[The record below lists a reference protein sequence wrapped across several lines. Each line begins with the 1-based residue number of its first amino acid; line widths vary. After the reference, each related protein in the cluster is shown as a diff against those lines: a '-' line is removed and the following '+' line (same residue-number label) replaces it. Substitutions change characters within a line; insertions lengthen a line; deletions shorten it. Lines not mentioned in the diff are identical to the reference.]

1 MSNSFVEKLG
11 ENTNVTFVPRP
22 ARPKLIASANEI
34 RLLAARPMRNKITT
48 STIYLLTAATGSLFA
63 ISRNNGWVESVL
75 AWLCVCAVPLFFI
88 FAYSRTLPCL
98 SFSRRRV
105 IYESIFHVIAAIAAT
120 VLFTLFSPFWKN
132 QVRDVGES
140 LLFFL
145 VPLSVLVV
153 FLVAGL
159 SLLLKK
165 KSTLAIVAILF
176 IWPYWFLLAM
186 ATEGY
191 FYQDLGIYAVGHFL
205 LFVSPIFFAFAAGA
219 VIWQPRLAHG
229 CALLGFVAVPS
240 AYWNLKDSGLGNV
253 WVLFNQPNGR
263 FNSYPPGLVLGIPF
277 VGLLAVSLGISVL
290 RLLPSGWTLR
300 KIPASDRTW
309 PAVAASLVFMIV
321 WFCQSVTPYRLPGAL
336 DYSGWPILQ
345 ILRVEKR
352 GLQFH
357 ETRVSVEG
365 YKRKSYFD
373 IRSVGFSEND
383 RRLLSYRFSKTY
395 STAQLNDPLREQIR
409 AMLTSSSESHPKW
422 EWVPVKPVRNWNAD
436 NWYVIVEGAGLKVY
450 TKENK
455 TVPPPDVVN
464 LFNQLEILQR
474 SSPHQEEMR
483 DVCLGFCY
491 DPLSAMGYLFAN
503 HRCFNAGQ
511 GMVCR

>member
-1 MSNSFVEKLG
+1 
-11 ENTNVTFVPRP
+11 
-22 ARPKLIASANEI
+22 
-34 RLLAARPMRNKITT
+34 MRDKITT
-48 STIYLLTAATGSLFA
+48 STIYLLTAASGSLFA
-63 ISRNNGWVESVL
+63 ISRNNGWLESL
-75 AWLCVCAVPLFFI
+75 IAWLCVCAAPLLFV

-105 IYESIFHVIAAIAAT
+105 IYESIFHAIAVVAAT

-132 QVRDVGES
+132 PFRNLGES

-153 FLVAGL
+153 FLVAGV

-165 KSTLAIVAILF
+165 KSTLAIVAILVF
-176 IWPYWFLLAM
+176 WPYWFLLALV
-186 ATEGY
+186 TEGY
-191 FYQDLGIYAVGHFL
+191 FYQGLGIYAVGHFL
-205 LFVSPIFFAFAAGA
+205 LFVSPIFFAFAAGT
-219 VIWQPRLAHG
+219 VFWQPKLAHG
-229 CALLGFVAVPS
+229 CALLGFVAIPS

-263 FNSYPPGLVLGIPF
+263 FTSYPPGFVLGIHF

-290 RLLPSGWTLR
+290 RLLPSSWTLR
-300 KIPASDRTW
+300 KIPVSARTW
-309 PAVAASLVFMIV
+309 PAFAASFAFMVV
-321 WFCQSVTPYRLPGAL
+321 WFCKSVMPYRMPGAV
-336 DYSGWPILQ
+336 DGAGWPLLRILH
-345 ILRVEKR
+345 VEKR
-352 GLQFH
+352 GLQFR
-357 ETRVSVEG
+357 ETQVSVVG
-365 YKRKSYFD
+365 HKFKSGFD
-373 IRSVGFSEND
+373 IRSVGFSEYD
-383 RRLLSYRFSKTY
+383 RRLFRYGFVDRF

-409 AMLTSSSESHPKW
+409 AMLTSSTESHPKW

-455 TVPPPDVVN
+455 AVPPPDVVN
-464 LFNQLEILQR
+464 LFNQIEKLPR
-474 SSPHQEEMR
+474 SSPGQEEMR

-503 HRCFNAGQ
+503 HRCFNAGN